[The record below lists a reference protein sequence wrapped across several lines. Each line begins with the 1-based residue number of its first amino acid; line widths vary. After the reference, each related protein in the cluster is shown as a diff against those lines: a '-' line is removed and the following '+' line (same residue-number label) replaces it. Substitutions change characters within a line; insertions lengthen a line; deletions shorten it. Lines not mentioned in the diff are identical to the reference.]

1 MTEDKLEKLK
11 AMIEELNN
19 LAVRIQELDQK
30 KNKRLKRLKEIRDEL
45 PKIEEEEKVKMEI
58 YKRMGIK
65 YRSKLQEIKEEE
77 KEITKQVSQIDK
89 ESKDLIK
96 KFLYLFLEGG
106 YPLLDLEN
114 PEVTGSQVIFPIK
127 EGFRLLRATYEVLLK
142 ITWNRTELFIDGVKF
157 EEDRWI
163 VDTDNRI
170 KAMKKVKE
178 ILDTLENSVRDILNI
193 DEICE
198 RRIRKS
204 KSWGPALQLLYIT
217 RGPLTPKDVAK
228 RLGWNIN
235 YASATL
241 TNLMKKEF
249 WPVPLVERPS
259 KGVYRLNGHGYVI
272 MRRYEQL
279 YGITIKREEQ
289 YEENSQSVKR
299 KTLLNFMKT

>member
-1 MTEDKLEKLK
+1 MTEDRLEKLK

-30 KNKRLKRLKEIRDEL
+30 KNKWLKRLKKIRDEL

-77 KEITKQVSQIDK
+77 KEIIKQVSQIDK

-114 PEVTGSQVIFPIK
+114 PEVTESQVIFPIK

-142 ITWNRTELFIDGVKF
+142 ITWNRTELFIDSVKF

-170 KAMKKVKE
+170 DAMKKVNAV
-178 ILDTLENSVRDILNI
+178 LDILENSICDILNI

-198 RRIRKS
+198 RIDKS
-204 KSWGPALQLLYIT
+204 KSWGLALKLLYT
-217 RGPLTPKDVAK
+217 TKKPLTPKEIAEQLNWK
-228 RLGWNIN
+228 PN
-235 YASATL
+235 YTTAIL
-241 TNLMKKEF
+241 TDLMKKKN
-249 WPVPLVERPS
+249 WPVPLIERLS
-259 KGVYRLNGHGYVI
+259 KGVYQLNGHGYVI